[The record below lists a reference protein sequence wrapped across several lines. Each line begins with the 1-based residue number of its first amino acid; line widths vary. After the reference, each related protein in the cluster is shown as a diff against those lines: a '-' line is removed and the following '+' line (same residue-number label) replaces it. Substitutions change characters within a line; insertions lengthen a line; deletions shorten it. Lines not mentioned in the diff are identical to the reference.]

1 MAHFVRTVFAVGS
14 YDAVTTIPVD
24 VAGSGV
30 DATVNVRK
38 IQVANYRVL
47 VAAYGV

>member
-1 MAHFVRTVFAVGS
+1 MAHFVRTVFVGSS

-30 DATVNVRK
+30 ESGVCATVNVRK
-38 IQVANYRVL
+38 YMW
-47 VAAYGV
+47 